1 MNPERWDSTLTCPV
15 VNMNHSHT
23 NIFLV
28 WFFFVT
34 MLLSKQRW
42 STHSTVASSLDDTLQ
57 LPPTPPTSN
66 HGDSD
71 GSLPPSSPHLPL
83 PQSSPQPQHRPG
95 GRASSS
101 FSSSAISSSP
111 LLTAPHVSEIKCTHI
126 HWRSFFLFLTALS
139 FLGTWGGI

>member
-1 MNPERWDSTLTCPV
+1 MHEHRLHDCKFSR
-15 VNMNHSHT
+15 SRQ
-23 NIFLV
+23 
-28 WFFFVT
+28 
-34 MLLSKQRW
+34 SKRRNA
-42 STHSTVASSLDDTLQ
+42 HSTVASSLDDTLQ

-111 LLTAPHVSEIKCTHI
+111 LLTAPHVSEMPPFTSPCYSFGLKKQNGFGYTNISQVTVVFMDWNYFIFIPAIK
-126 HWRSFFLFLTALS
+126 
-139 FLGTWGGI
+139 